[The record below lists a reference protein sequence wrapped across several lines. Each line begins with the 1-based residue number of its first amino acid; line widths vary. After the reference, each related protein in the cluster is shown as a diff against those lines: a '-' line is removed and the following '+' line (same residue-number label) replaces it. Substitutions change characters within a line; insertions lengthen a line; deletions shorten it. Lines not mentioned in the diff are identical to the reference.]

1 MHLSPLL
8 RILSFRYLT
17 IMIEYP
23 TVSFLPPRNSTARRL
38 AFILFAAVPPLVGLL
53 GLFLGQDANWD
64 LRNYHW
70 YNAYALVTGRLGV
83 DLLPSQLPFFYNP
96 ALDVPFYLLASH
108 LPAQLVG
115 FLLSSAQ
122 GLNFIFLF
130 MLAHAALR
138 TATHLSKTVLC
149 ALLALLGLLGG
160 GGIAQIGT
168 TFYDNVT
175 SLGIFLSVL
184 LVLRFSSMLLHAGF
198 GQAFLL
204 AALCGLP
211 AGLAVGLKLPA
222 VIFAVG
228 LCGGLLFLPGRPE
241 RRLWSAF
248 GFGIGVLV
256 GLAITY
262 GPWAWYLNEHF
273 GSPLFPYFNNLFQ
286 SPLAPAG
293 SARDTSFLPANLV
306 DYLLFP
312 ALFAKDPSSVGEIP
326 WRDLRLPLLYFL
338 LPACL
343 AMRAIFGKKSQ
354 AGGPFCNRLPS
365 RYLLAMVSITYFVWL
380 VLFSI
385 YRYIVA
391 LEMLAP
397 LLLVVT
403 IGMLPIRV
411 HLRTGLTTMVLAAVV
426 VSISPGNWGRTSAW
440 LDRAVSVELPEL
452 THPEKLMIL
461 MAGFEP
467 YSHVISEFPP
477 EIAFVRV
484 QSNFASPDENKGIN
498 TVIKERV
505 LGHNGTYKLLM
516 PWYQLPMGEE
526 ALRYFDLKV
535 QVQACLPV
543 QDNLYDSKL
552 VICDVQRLNSFTV
565 TP

>member
-1 MHLSPLL
+1 MAV
-8 RILSFRYLT
+8 
-17 IMIEYP
+17 MIEHP
-23 TVSFLPPRNSTARRL
+23 TVSFLPPRHSTARRL
-38 AFILFAAVPPLVGLL
+38 TFILFAAVPPLIGLFGLL
-53 GLFLGQDANWD
+53 LGQDANWD

-70 YNAYALVTGRLGV
+70 YNGYALMTGRLGV

-96 ALDVPFYLLASH
+96 VLDVPFYLLASQ
-108 LPAQLVG
+108 LPAKLVG
-115 FLLSSAQ
+115 FLLASTQ

-130 MLAHAALR
+130 LLAHATLR
-138 TATHLSKTVLC
+138 LGSGVAKTLLC

-175 SLGIFLSVL
+175 SLGIFLAVL
-184 LVLRFSSMLLHAGF
+184 LVLRFAPLLFEARF
-198 GQAFLL
+198 GLAFFL
-204 AALCGLP
+204 AFLCGLP
-211 AGLAVGLKLPA
+211 AGLMVGLKLPA

-228 LCGGLLFLPGRPE
+228 LCAALLFLPGDPA
-241 RRLWSAF
+241 RRLWAALA
-248 GFGIGVLV
+248 FGIGVLL
-256 GLAITY
+256 GLALTY
-262 GPWAWYLNEHF
+262 GPWAWYLSKNF
-273 GSPLFPYFNNLFQ
+273 GSPLFPYFNNIFQ
-286 SPLAPAG
+286 SPLAPPG
-293 SARDTSFLPANLV
+293 STRDTQFLPGNLAE
-306 DYLLFP
+306 YLLFP
-312 ALFAKDPSSVGEIP
+312 AIFANDPHYVGEIF

-343 AMRAIFGKKSQ
+343 AMRAIFAKNHDQ
-354 AGGPFCNRLPS
+354 APFGNRLPS
-365 RYLLAMVSITYFVWL
+365 RYLLAMASICYVSWL

-403 IGMLPIRV
+403 IGMLPTRAV
-411 HLRTGLTTMVLAAVV
+411 LRTVLNGIVLVVVV
-426 VSISPGNWGRTSAW
+426 VSIHPGNWGRTSTW
-440 LDRAVSVELPEL
+440 LDRTVSVDLPKL
-452 THPEKLMIL
+452 ADPEKLMIL

-484 QSNFASPDENKGIN
+484 QSNFASPDEQKGIN
-498 TVIKERV
+498 AVIKKKV
-505 LGHNGTYKLLM
+505 LGHIGSYKLLM

-526 ALRYFDLKV
+526 ALKYFDLEV
-535 QVQACLPV
+535 RQQSCQPV
-543 QDNLYDSKL
+543 QDKLYDSKL
-552 VICDVQRLNSFTV
+552 VICDVQTLIPLTV

>member
-1 MHLSPLL
+1 
-8 RILSFRYLT
+8 
-17 IMIEYP
+17 MIEHA
-23 TVSFLPPRNSTARRL
+23 TVSFLPPRKSAARRF
-38 AFILFAAVPPLVGLL
+38 AFILFAAVPPLIGLL

-70 YNAYALVTGRLGV
+70 YNAYALVTGRLGF

-108 LPAQLVG
+108 LPARLVG
-115 FLLSSAQ
+115 FLLSWAQ

-130 MLAHAALR
+130 MLAHATLR
-138 TATHLSKTVLC
+138 TATPLSKTALC

-168 TFYDNVT
+168 TFYDNIT

-184 LVLRFSSMLLHAGF
+184 LVLHFSSLLLHGGF
-198 GQAFLL
+198 GRAFCL
-204 AALCGLP
+204 ATLCGLP

-228 LCGGLLFLPGRPE
+228 LCGGLLFLPGRPQ
-241 RRLWSAF
+241 RRLWASF
-248 GFGIGVLV
+248 GFGIGVLL

-262 GPWAWYLNEHF
+262 GPWAWYLGEHF

-293 SARDTSFLPANLV
+293 SARDTSFLPGNLAE
-306 DYLLFP
+306 YLLFP
-312 ALFAKDPSSVGEIP
+312 ALFAKDPSFVGEIP

-343 AMRAIFGKKSQ
+343 TMRAILGKKNQ
-354 AGGPFCNRLPS
+354 DHDPFGDRLS
-365 RYLLAMVSITYFVWL
+365 TRYLLGMASITYFVWL

-411 HLRTGLTTMVLAAVV
+411 HVRTALTAVVLAVVV
-426 VSISPGNWGRTSAW
+426 VSIRPGDWGRTPVW

-452 THPEKLMIL
+452 ANPEKLMVL

-498 TVIKERV
+498 GVIKKRV
-505 LGHNGTYKLLM
+505 LDHNGTYKLLM

-526 ALRYFDLKV
+526 ALHTFDLKV

-552 VICDVQRLNSFTV
+552 VICDVQRINTLTV
-565 TP
+565 IP